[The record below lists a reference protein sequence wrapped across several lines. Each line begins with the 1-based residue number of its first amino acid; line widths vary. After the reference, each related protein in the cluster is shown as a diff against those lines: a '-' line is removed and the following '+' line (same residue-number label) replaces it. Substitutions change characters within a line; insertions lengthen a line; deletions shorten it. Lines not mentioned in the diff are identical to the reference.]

1 MQAPPPSPPGK
12 SNNNVLWI
20 VLGVIGVCG
29 CAGVGILAAILFPV
43 FQSAKVAATRTQAL
57 TNVKQSAL
65 GLIMYAADNNE
76 FLPPGNQ
83 WMDKS
88 AQYVKNQD
96 AFESPAVVKLDPSA
110 YGFAFRKEISG
121 IDSMRIMAPNE
132 TAMVFDSTLTSRNA
146 MSGID
151 TLPSPPR
158 YSSVNMIG
166 FADGH
171 AKGTL
176 ETESRAMDPKVALVP
191 K

>member
-1 MQAPPPSPPGK
+1 MQAPPLPPQK
-12 SNNNVLWI
+12 ANNNVLWI

-29 CAGVGILAAILFPV
+29 CAGVAILAAILFPV

-65 GLIMYAADNNE
+65 GLIMYTADNNE

-88 AQYVKNQD
+88 TQYVKNQD
-96 AFESPAVVKLDPSA
+96 AFKSPAVVKLDASA

-121 IDSMRIMAPNE
+121 IDSFRIIAPNE
-132 TAMVFDSTLTSRNA
+132 TAMVFDSTITSRNA
-146 MSGID
+146 TSGIE

-158 YSSVNMIG
+158 YGSVNMIG

-171 AKGTL
+171 AKAML
-176 ETESRAMDPKVALVP
+176 EGASKEMDPKVALLP